1 MPKLSLVSPAVM
13 FAKLLLRPTQLSLGC
28 LALLLGTPPAQAE
41 PGVFVISASEGYGIL
56 DCFAGKA
63 ACGKA
68 ISDAYCQSQGFGE
81 ASAFGLAADLTATI
95 GTQRGPRS
103 RGDDLVIACQR

>member
-1 MPKLSLVSPAVM
+1 MTPQALSRAFSLSLLGLIAALSP
-13 FAKLLLRPTQLSLGC
+13 L
-28 LALLLGTPPAQAE
+28 QAE
-41 PGVFVISASEGYGIL
+41 PGVFVISSAEGYGIS

-68 ISDAYCQSQGFGE
+68 ISDAYCQSQGFAE

-95 GTQRGPRS
+95 SVAQSPRS

>member
-1 MPKLSLVSPAVM
+1 MTLKTVSRALSCGLFGLVVTLCA
-13 FAKLLLRPTQLSLGC
+13 
-28 LALLLGTPPAQAE
+28 PAQAE
-41 PGVFVISASEGYGIL
+41 PGVFVISASEGYGIS

-63 ACGKA
+63 VCGKA
-68 ISDAYCQSQGFGE
+68 ISDAYCKSQGYGE

-103 RGDDLVIACQR
+103 RADDLVIACQR

>member
-1 MPKLSLVSPAVM
+1 MTATSLLRTAQLGLGFMS
-13 FAKLLLRPTQLSLGC
+13 LLLW
-28 LALLLGTPPAQAE
+28 AVPASAE
-41 PGVFVISASEGYGIL
+41 PRVFVISAAEGYGIS

-68 ISDAYCQSQGFGE
+68 ISDAYCQSQGYRE
-81 ASAFGLAADLTATI
+81 ASAFGLAADLTATVAVSK
-95 GTQRGPRS
+95 GSRS

>member
-1 MPKLSLVSPAVM
+1 MVAMTPQLVSRALTV
-13 FAKLLLRPTQLSLGC
+13 
-28 LALLLGTPPAQAE
+28 ALLGALASLSNPAHAE
-41 PGVFVISASEGYGIL
+41 PRVFVISAAEGYGIS

-68 ISDAYCQSQGFGE
+68 ISDDYCQSQGYRD
-81 ASAFGLAADLTATI
+81 ASAFGLAADLTATVPVSKS
-95 GTQRGPRS
+95 PRS

>member
-1 MPKLSLVSPAVM
+1 MALITPKPVSRALPCGL
-13 FAKLLLRPTQLSLGC
+13 F
-28 LALLLGTPPAQAE
+28 ALLVTLSSPAQAE
-41 PGVFVISASEGYGIL
+41 PRIFVISAAEGYGIS

-81 ASAFGLAADLTATI
+81 ASAFGLAADLTATV
-95 GTQRGPRS
+95 GGQRAPRS
-103 RGDDLVIACQR
+103 RANDLVIACQR